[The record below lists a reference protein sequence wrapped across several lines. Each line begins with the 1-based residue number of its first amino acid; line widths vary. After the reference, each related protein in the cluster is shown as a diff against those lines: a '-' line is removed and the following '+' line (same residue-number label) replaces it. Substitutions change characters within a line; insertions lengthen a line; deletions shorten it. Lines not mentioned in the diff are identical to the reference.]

1 LNHSNEE
8 KAHLQKEKNKIED
21 TWMLT
26 QEKLSSAE
34 EEITQ
39 CRAHIDLY
47 KMRVQEEQDLKTDL
61 QNQIKELVAK
71 KATQEEDFRHRLSEA
86 SNNYEL
92 QLRNMRTGHEQVKE
106 ISSDLFS

>member
-1 LNHSNEE
+1 
-8 KAHLQKEKNKIED
+8 
-21 TWMLT
+21 MLT

-47 KMRVQEEQDLKTDL
+47 KIRIDEEQDLKNDL
-61 QNQIKELVAK
+61 QNQIKEILAR
-71 KATQEEDFRHRLSEA
+71 KATQEEDSRRRLSEV
-86 SNNYEL
+86 SNNYEQ

-106 ISSDLFS
+106 CLGFILIIFLS